1 MSYINDALRRL
12 QKEKGSPYEAY
23 EHIVSASGKK
33 PQRYSKW
40 LSLIGILI
48 VFCFAAV
55 CIVLLYK
62 IDDKKVRIMPQAVI
76 LPQAPLAVKERKP
89 VKNDTQRLEKQP
101 APANIITKQE
111 IGKAK
116 ILYAQALQKQRE
128 GKLAQA
134 KILYEKVIKI
144 DRKNVHALNNLGVI
158 YMGQK
163 DYRRA
168 IKYFNDALNIKN
180 KYVDAHYNLACLYAQ
195 KKDTAQSLF
204 YLKNAIE
211 FNPEA
216 RQWAKSDDDLKALQG
231 LPEFKSLMEKSKN

>member
-23 EHIVSASGKK
+23 KHIVSASGKK

-55 CIVLLYK
+55 MIVLLHGL
-62 IDDKKVRIMPQAVI
+62 DDKKARVAPQAVL
-76 LPQAPLAVKERKP
+76 LPQAPQVVEKIKP
-89 VKNDTQRLEKQP
+89 GKSDTQRFKKQP
-101 APANIITKQE
+101 APANFITKQE
-111 IGKAK
+111 RGDAK
-116 ILYAQALQKQRE
+116 IFYAQALQKQRE

-134 KILYEKVIKI
+134 KNLYEKVIKI
-144 DRKNVHALNNLGVI
+144 DRKNLRALNNLGVI

-163 DYRRA
+163 DYKRA
-168 IKYFNDALNIKN
+168 IKYFNGALNIEN

-216 RQWAKSDDDLKALQG
+216 RQWAKSDGDLKALHG
-231 LPEFKSLMEKSKN
+231 LPEFISLMEKSEN